1 MKFLMKLKALLKNRN
16 INNAAWLIGGKIFQS
31 ILGLVVSIFTARYLG
46 PSNYGLISY
55 AASIVAFLVPIMQL
69 GFNNILVQELTN
81 YPDEEGKVMGTS
93 ILLSFF
99 SGIACILGIF
109 CFTLVAN
116 PGERVTT
123 VVCVLYGIMLMPEAI
138 EMIRYWYQ
146 YKLLSKYTSI
156 ISFIAYII
164 VSAYKIFLLATHQKV
179 YWFAISYSIDYFII
193 AVALLIIYKKLGRQA
208 FSFSKSIAKRM
219 FSKSKYYIISN
230 LMVVVFAQ
238 TDKVMIKL
246 MINDSAT
253 GYYTAAVTTAGM
265 TSFIYAAIIDSLRPT
280 IFEHK
285 KNDDKKGYE
294 KNITVLYS
302 IIIYLSFFQSIIMTL
317 LAPWIIKLMY
327 GPDYT
332 AAVSALQIIVW
343 YTTFSYYG
351 GAKDVW
357 VLAEGKQKYLIWLN
371 MSGALANVG
380 LNLIFIPLVG
390 INGAA
395 FASLITQIFTNII
408 MIIIIKPLRNN
419 QKLLFRALNPKILIN
434 IFRS

>member
-1 MKFLMKLKALLKNRN
+1 
-16 INNAAWLIGGKIFQS
+16 
-31 ILGLVVSIFTARYLG
+31 
-46 PSNYGLISY
+46 
-55 AASIVAFLVPIMQL
+55 
-69 GFNNILVQELTN
+69 
-81 YPDEEGKVMGTS
+81 
-93 ILLSFF
+93 
-99 SGIACILGIF
+99 
-109 CFTLVAN
+109 
-116 PGERVTT
+116 
-123 VVCVLYGIMLMPEAI
+123 
-138 EMIRYWYQ
+138 
-146 YKLLSKYTSI
+146 
-156 ISFIAYII
+156 
-164 VSAYKIFLLATHQKV
+164 
-179 YWFAISYSIDYFII
+179 
-193 AVALLIIYKKLGRQA
+193 
-208 FSFSKSIAKRM
+208 
-219 FSKSKYYIISN
+219 
-230 LMVVVFAQ
+230 MVVVFAQ

-253 GYYTAAVTTAGM
+253 GYYTAAVTIAGM

-408 MIIIIKPLRNN
+408 MMIIIKPLRNN